1 MRKKR
6 KLVRSFLIRDSE
18 ERVQV
23 GVRVFRVCF
32 RCNNVSM
39 CSRCCSFTAGIVPAL
54 RGRDWSTY
62 HHRLTWAVLGRSS
75 LPIPPL
81 LAESGTPCAEIRA
94 ASPAPS
100 RALIL
105 TVGCRH
111 RRKGRLP
118 GRTTGGPAIHLVSTY
133 FSSSELLS
141 APAISGRPSEAAL
154 GAYAYVDSDGSR
166 HGDGCCLGSLQ
177 RFSVPHVS
185 NGRALGS
192 AMAMEEDVGVRSA
205 LGAVE
210 EDEVGGSW
218 EVEVVAV
225 HPDRNP
231 VAR

>member
-1 MRKKR
+1 MRKKS
-6 KLVRSFLIRDSE
+6 KLVRSFLIRDSK

-32 RCNNVSM
+32 RCNGVRLYL
-39 CSRCCSFTAGIVPAL
+39 RCCIFTTAIAPAL
-54 RGRDWSTY
+54 RRGSWFTY

-81 LAESGTPCAEIRA
+81 LAESGTPCAEIHA
-94 ASPAPS
+94 ASPAPF

-105 TVGCRH
+105 TAGCRR
-111 RRKGRLP
+111 RRKGLSP
-118 GRTTGGPAIHLVSTY
+118 GRTTGGPAIHLVSTCC
-133 FSSSELLS
+133 SSSELRS
-141 APAISGRPSEAAL
+141 APERSGRLWEAAL
-154 GAYAYVDSDGSR
+154 GAYAYVDPHGGR
-166 HGDGCCLGSLQ
+166 HGDRCCSGSRQ
-177 RFSVPHVS
+177 RFSVPNVS
-185 NGRALGS
+185 NGRDFDCTT
-192 AMAMEEDVGVRSA
+192 AMEEDGGVRSA

-210 EDEVGGSW
+210 EEVGGSW